1 MAMKPA
7 SIVNQLYRNKNLK
20 KKKKKKKKMEEFPK
34 KKSLRLESIIEF
46 GISTILE

>member
-20 KKKKKKKKMEEFPK
+20 KKKQKKENGGISK

>member
-20 KKKKKKKKMEEFPK
+20 KKKENGGISK